1 MEHQTLSLYYIFYT
15 VAKKRNISHAAKE
28 LFISQPA
35 ISKAIQK
42 LETTLGTTLFNR
54 SSRGV
59 TLTQEGELLYSHLSN
74 AFHEIHTGEEQLMER
89 KQLGIGQVRIG
100 VSTTLCKYMLLPYLK
115 EFIAR
120 YPHIKITIDCQSTFH
135 TVNLLEKGDIDI
147 GLIGKPDSA
156 KNLDFYPIQKIE
168 DTFVSTKTYIDNL
181 SLREHTT
188 SYINAEEN
196 NFSANEIFK
205 TANLMLLDE
214 ENITRHYI
222 DEYFRNHAIEINQV
236 LEVSNMDLLI
246 EFAKIGLGVA
256 CVIKEFVEDDLN
268 NGNLVELPLSAP
280 VPKREVGFAY
290 ATKSSRSNAVDSFI
304 SFYKSKTTI

>member
-15 VAKKRNISHAAKE
+15 VAKKKNISHAAKE

-42 LETTLGTTLFNR
+42 LETSLGTSLFHR

-59 TLTQEGELLYSHLSN
+59 TLTQEGELLYSHLCH
-74 AFHEIHTGEEQLMER
+74 AFQEINTGEEQLRQM

-147 GLIGKPDSA
+147 GLIGKPEAA
-156 KNLDFYPIQKIE
+156 KHLDFYPIKKIE
-168 DTFVSTKTYIDNL
+168 DTFVSTKTYLDNL
-181 SLREHTT
+181 SLREHTAVYSKNANLS
-188 SYINAEEN
+188 SYTNK
-196 NFSANEIFK
+196 IFK

-222 DEYFRNHAIEINQV
+222 DDYFKQQQIETNQI

-256 CVIKEFVEDDLN
+256 CVIKEFVDEDLK
-268 NGNLVELPLSAP
+268 NGSLVELPLSVP

-290 ATKSSRSNAVDSFI
+290 ATKTPLSTAVSSFV
-304 SFYKSKTTI
+304 SFYKS